1 MGICNTIGAAGLHL
15 ASIHTPSHY
24 QTVETSRPAQSPTAG
39 AQSSTAVSVT
49 RVVDRRHNNVNPGPY
64 ARCDSGLQVGGYYNS
79 ERNFPGYVAYL
90 KDVTIAGTRSAWGS
104 VGLPTDRA
112 RVVRGQR
119 VSVLVHQGWCPT
131 TQ

>member
-1 MGICNTIGAAGLHL
+1 MGICNTIVAAGLHL

-49 RVVDRRHNNVNPGPY
+49 RVVDRRYNNVNPGLY

-79 ERNFPGYVAYL
+79 ERNFTGYVAYRSEEQTYELQSLMRISYAVFCL
-90 KDVTIAGTRSAWGS
+90 KKKKNK
-104 VGLPTDRA
+104 
-112 RVVRGQR
+112 QQKK
-119 VSVLVHQGWCPT
+119 H
-131 TQ
+131 